1 MLYLSGE
8 RAQWLADLPADGLR
22 RRVVGETPGI
32 ASAVKMCT
40 ASVYKGTT
48 LVWLQALETA
58 YRLGVLDHVVAD
70 LTEELP
76 DEVGAAARR
85 LAMAASKSGRFVAEM
100 EQIAQTQG
108 DAGVGSQLFE
118 GMAAGY
124 DRVSGTSLAELSPED
139 ARSVDDLRE
148 VLRRLG

>member
-1 MLYLSGE
+1 MLYLSGP
-8 RAQWLADLPADGLR
+8 RARWLADLPADGLR
-22 RRVVGETPGI
+22 RKVVGDAPGT

-48 LVWLQALETA
+48 LVWLQALATA
-58 YRLGVLDHVVAD
+58 YRLGVLDHVLAD
-70 LTEELP
+70 LGEEFP
-76 DEVGAAARR
+76 GEVAGAARR
-85 LAMAASKSGRFVAEM
+85 LATAASKSGRYVAEM

-108 DAGVGSQLFE
+108 HAGAGAELFE

-124 DRVSGTSLAELSPED
+124 DRVSATPLAGLTPED
-139 ARSVDDLRE
+139 ARGVDDLRE